1 MSRKS
6 IVLLIVFVLLG
17 SWLCVV
23 AYLLRSEHNGELLP
37 EKEVTF
43 CAHTSA
49 PVTPSSTPSHSIA
62 QFRPVPAA
70 RFTHTTTAP
79 AISISK
85 PSFRSTTSTGGLKLY
100 QTSSATVHSVG
111 GGSNGGAGYG
121 AAGNGGSSRSGVT
134 PSYSLSV
141 NTNGGLALAT
151 SSMPLL
157 ARNVEG
163 GMTADQTL
171 QKIAPRRVIIND
183 DDDDSGYG
191 NDDLRPTDPS
201 DPYFTPVGDIP
212 WLIIGLLCLLFVA
225 IRETLRHRRK
235 VCS

>member
-23 AYLLRSEHNGELLP
+23 AYLLRSDHNRELLP

-62 QFRPVPAA
+62 QFKPVSSG
-70 RFTHTTTAP
+70 RLTHVTTTP
-79 AISISK
+79 TIGISR
-85 PSFRSTTSTGGLKLY
+85 PSFRNTTSSGGWTLH
-100 QTSSATVHSVG
+100 QTSSATVHSIG
-111 GGSNGGAGYG
+111 GGGNGGTGYG
-121 AAGNGGSSRSGVT
+121 AATNSGSNRSGVT
-134 PSYSLSV
+134 QSYNFSV

-171 QKIAPRRVIIND
+171 QKIAPRRVIGD
-183 DDDDSGYG
+183 GDE
-191 NDDLRPTDPS
+191 DLRPTDPS